1 MQFRDGVLGNRRGYI
16 GPIGEPAEDASA
28 PSRLSFRVAAFA
40 RTRETRVLA
49 NAATRKLRLD
59 DSLVSIRMVIIRI
72 ARRCSEPSRE
82 RRRRSR

>member
-1 MQFRDGVLGNRRGYI
+1 MR
-16 GPIGEPAEDASA
+16 PSA

-59 DSLVSIRMVIIRI
+59 DSLGIEFGRALFFYSACLIPLFLYANDRLMEQVRRNENDRI
-72 ARRCSEPSRE
+72 AS
-82 RRRRSR
+82 